1 MVMLFVMG
9 AFKTNSGLLLIIGLI
24 SLKKLVNTLVKEIT
38 FLAFCFDFFEQF
50 RLLYILEKCTDF
62 LDLSIFASNFGC
74 DLGCPHLFFGPL
86 IGMGVLASNEKWVF
100 ILLRGVL
107 QLVVVLVRY
116 GEQYLAKKYK
126 VHSLG
131 GVA

>member
-1 MVMLFVMG
+1 MLFVMG

-62 LDLSIFASNFGC
+62 LDLSIFAGNF
-74 DLGCPHLFFGPL
+74 F
-86 IGMGVLASNEKWVF
+86 
-100 ILLRGVL
+100 
-107 QLVVVLVRY
+107 
-116 GEQYLAKKYK
+116 
-126 VHSLG
+126 
-131 GVA
+131 